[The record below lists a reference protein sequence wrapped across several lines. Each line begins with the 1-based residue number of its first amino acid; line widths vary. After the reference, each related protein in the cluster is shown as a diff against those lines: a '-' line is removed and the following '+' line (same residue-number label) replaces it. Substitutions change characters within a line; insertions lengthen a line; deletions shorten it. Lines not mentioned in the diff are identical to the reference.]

1 MRNII
6 SLQPSDIVIQIV
18 PKNPNE
24 SLQDTVYLPDKSEG
38 YIVPINLFFVDNV
51 GKDFCGAFELKTI
64 YYNNA
69 IKRDIIN
76 ELYDSGKTFDIYIRL
91 NSSKENIE
99 SPKVLQIFNNVS
111 INGRELLIP
120 EFGQIITYRYY
131 FTNNSD
137 PWNIPIEKIEALRPP
152 NQYIYDYAVSKAIKD
167 QTTAIKEIKDE
178 IVKELIMQRPL

>member
-6 SLQPSDIVIQIV
+6 SLQPSDIAIQIV
-18 PKNPNE
+18 PKTPNE
-24 SLQDTVYLPDKSEG
+24 QTQNIVYLPDKSEG
-38 YIVPINLFFVDNV
+38 FTIPTNLFFVDNV
-51 GKDFCGAFELKTI
+51 GKDLCGVFELKTV
-64 YYNNA
+64 YYNIA

-76 ELYDSGKTFDIYIRL
+76 ELYDSGKTFDIYVRL

-99 SPKVLQIFNNVS
+99 SPKVLQIFNDVS
-111 INGRELLIP
+111 INSRELLIP

-131 FTNNSD
+131 FTNTSE

-167 QTTAIKEIKDE
+167 LTATIKETKDE
-178 IVKELIMQRPL
+178 IVKEFIMRRPL

>member
-1 MRNII
+1 MTLI
-6 SLQPSDIVIQIV
+6 SPATYGTLGIVH
-18 PKNPNE
+18 
-24 SLQDTVYLPDKSEG
+24 
-38 YIVPINLFFVDNV
+38 
-51 GKDFCGAFELKTI
+51 
-64 YYNNA
+64 
-69 IKRDIIN
+69 
-76 ELYDSGKTFDIYIRL
+76 
-91 NSSKENIE
+91 SSKENIE
-99 SPKVLQIFNNVS
+99 SPKVLQIFNDVS

>member
-1 MRNII
+1 MGLYGFSRINNRFYLAMRCPII
-6 SLQPSDIVIQIV
+6 PFLEEILC
-18 PKNPNE
+18 K
-24 SLQDTVYLPDKSEG
+24 
-38 YIVPINLFFVDNV
+38 
-51 GKDFCGAFELKTI
+51 ELI
-64 YYNNA
+64 
-69 IKRDIIN
+69 
-76 ELYDSGKTFDIYIRL
+76 
-91 NSSKENIE
+91 IE

-152 NQYIYDYAVSKAIKD
+152 NQYIYDYAVSKAIKN
-167 QTTAIKEIKDE
+167 QTTVIKEIKDE

>member
-1 MRNII
+1 MFWLYN
-6 SLQPSDIVIQIV
+6 
-18 PKNPNE
+18 
-24 SLQDTVYLPDKSEG
+24 DK
-38 YIVPINLFFVDNV
+38 FFTID
-51 GKDFCGAFELKTI
+51 KKPTI
-64 YYNNA
+64 YSF
-69 IKRDIIN
+69 IF
-76 ELYDSGKTFDIYIRL
+76 SWFKTFDIYIRL

-152 NQYIYDYAVSKAIKD
+152 NQYIYDYAVSKAIKN
-167 QTTAIKEIKDE
+167 QTTVIKEIKDE